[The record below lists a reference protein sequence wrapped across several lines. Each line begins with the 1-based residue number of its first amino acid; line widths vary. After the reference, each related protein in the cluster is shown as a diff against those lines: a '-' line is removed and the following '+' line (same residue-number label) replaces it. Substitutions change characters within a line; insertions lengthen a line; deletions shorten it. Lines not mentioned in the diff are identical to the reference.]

1 MARRLLSALFIT
13 QTAALLPTTSRHR
26 ALVKGRAA
34 LTDLPTQQS
43 ENPVAEAEIRY
54 DPDKA
59 QKLLTRQPR
68 RWLTRNV
75 QLFFPLAG
83 FIASIISDRAMN
95 CEPQRREQ
103 RASELLELISNLG
116 PAVIKGGQALA
127 SRPDLL
133 PAEYLRKL
141 QELQD
146 RVPAFPTDEALR
158 RVEASLGLRNFT
170 DVFTLLVDEPVAAA
184 SIGQVYKARL
194 RNGKV
199 VALKVQRPDCERV
212 VALDLFVLR
221 WWARLGTSFFVR
233 AFGRDLD
240 LVSVV
245 DDFGALIYREI
256 DYRAE
261 ARNARQFAKLYQ
273 GYENT
278 IRVPEIYDE
287 LTTSTVLTMEWVDG
301 TRLVDGAE
309 LAVYTG
315 DDKAGT
321 RLVDALVQCSL
332 RQMLDSGFF
341 HADPHAG
348 NLLAT
353 DDGRLCY
360 LDFGMMSY
368 LEERQRVSIIE
379 AVVHLV
385 NRDFE
390 ALADLYVRMGF
401 IKAGTDVKPI
411 VRGLQDALP
420 DVLDAPVSELNV
432 KNVASRLGDVMYTF
446 PFALPPF
453 YVAIIRC
460 LGVLEGVAI
469 QVDPGFRIVGD
480 AAQKTNLNLIWW
492 RRWRRR
498 NLVRLDAV
506 GVAARE
512 STRLVGET
520 PSFDA
525 GQRRVPVR
533 RRAVTD

>member
-1 MARRLLSALFIT
+1 
-13 QTAALLPTTSRHR
+13 
-26 ALVKGRAA
+26 
-34 LTDLPTQQS
+34 
-43 ENPVAEAEIRY
+43 
-54 DPDKA
+54 
-59 QKLLTRQPR
+59 
-68 RWLTRNV
+68 
-75 QLFFPLAG
+75 
-83 FIASIISDRAMN
+83 MN
-95 CEPQRREQ
+95 CELQRREQ

-184 SIGQVYKARL
+184 SIGQVYKAKL

-469 QVDPGFRIVGD
+469 QVDPGFRIVRD
-480 AAQKTNLNLIWW
+480 AAQKMNLNLPGS
-492 RRWRRR
+492 RRWRRGGAALPPTWPSESLR
-498 NLVRLDAV
+498 VSRGGFVRHRSMTRILMLLLVY
-506 GVAARE
+506 
-512 STRLVGET
+512 
-520 PSFDA
+520 
-525 GQRRVPVR
+525 
-533 RRAVTD
+533 

>member
-1 MARRLLSALFIT
+1 M
-13 QTAALLPTTSRHR
+13 
-26 ALVKGRAA
+26 
-34 LTDLPTQQS
+34 
-43 ENPVAEAEIRY
+43 
-54 DPDKA
+54 
-59 QKLLTRQPR
+59 
-68 RWLTRNV
+68 
-75 QLFFPLAG
+75 
-83 FIASIISDRAMN
+83 
-95 CEPQRREQ
+95 
-103 RASELLELISNLG
+103 
-116 PAVIKGGQALA
+116 
-127 SRPDLL
+127 
-133 PAEYLRKL
+133 
-141 QELQD
+141 
-146 RVPAFPTDEALR
+146 PAFPTDEALR

-341 HADPHAG
+341 HADPPAG

-469 QVDPGFRIVGD
+469 QVDPGFRIVRD
-480 AAQKTNLNLIWW
+480 SASEISQLE
-492 RRWRRR
+492 
-498 NLVRLDAV
+498 
-506 GVAARE
+506 VA
-512 STRLVGET
+512 SMTS
-520 PSFDA
+520 PSS
-525 GQRRVPVR
+525 
-533 RRAVTD
+533 

>member
-1 MARRLLSALFIT
+1 M
-13 QTAALLPTTSRHR
+13 
-26 ALVKGRAA
+26 
-34 LTDLPTQQS
+34 
-43 ENPVAEAEIRY
+43 
-54 DPDKA
+54 
-59 QKLLTRQPR
+59 
-68 RWLTRNV
+68 
-75 QLFFPLAG
+75 
-83 FIASIISDRAMN
+83 
-95 CEPQRREQ
+95 
-103 RASELLELISNLG
+103 
-116 PAVIKGGQALA
+116 
-127 SRPDLL
+127 
-133 PAEYLRKL
+133 
-141 QELQD
+141 
-146 RVPAFPTDEALR
+146 
-158 RVEASLGLRNFT
+158 
-170 DVFTLLVDEPVAAA
+170 FTLLVDEPVAAA

-432 KNVASRLGDVMYTF
+432 KNVASRLGAISASLHAIDATRVHLTMTWVVSLLILR
-446 PFALPPF
+446 PFGH
-453 YVAIIRC
+453 R
-460 LGVLEGVAI
+460 
-469 QVDPGFRIVGD
+469 D
-480 AAQKTNLNLIWW
+480 AP
-492 RRWRRR
+492 RRR
-498 NLVRLDAV
+498 RHVHVPLCFTSLLRRDHPVPGRV
-506 GVAARE
+506 GGRGH
-512 STRLVGET
+512 SSG
-520 PSFDA
+520 S
-525 GQRRVPVR
+525 RVPH
-533 RRAVTD
+533 RA